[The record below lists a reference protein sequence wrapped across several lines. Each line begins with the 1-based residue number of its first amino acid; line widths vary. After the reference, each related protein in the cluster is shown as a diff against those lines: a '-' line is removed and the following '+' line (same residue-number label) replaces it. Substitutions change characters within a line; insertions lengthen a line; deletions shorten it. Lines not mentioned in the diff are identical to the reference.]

1 MTSANQEVQE
11 EQTLKVLFIDNF
23 DSFTYNVVHLFAGAG
38 AQVDVLLNDDDRLSP
53 KLLTEYGALLI
64 GPGPG
69 KPAQSPGA
77 LEMIEAAVHTRKPVF
92 GVCLGLQCIGEVFGG
107 ATGHAPRLMHGK
119 TSQISH
125 DGTGIFKRVPNH
137 FTATRYHSL
146 CIDPEMVPAAL
157 RVTATSEDGV
167 IQGVCH
173 TELPIHAVQF
183 HPESILSEHG
193 SLLAAN
199 FLRLAK
205 IACQ

>member
-1 MTSANQEVQE
+1 V
-11 EQTLKVLFIDNF
+11 DNF

-38 AQVDVLLNDDDRLSP
+38 AQVDVVLNDDKRLGP
-53 KLLTEYGALLI
+53 ELLREYGALLI

-69 KPAQSPGA
+69 KPAGAAGA
-77 LEMIEAAVHTRKPVF
+77 LRMIEAAARTRAPVF

-107 ATGHAPRLMHGK
+107 ATGHAPKLMHGK

-125 DGTGIFKRVPNH
+125 DGSGIFENVPNH

-146 CIDPEMVPAAL
+146 CIDAATVPTVL

-167 IQGVCH
+167 IQGVSH
-173 TELPIHAVQF
+173 NELPIHAVQF

-193 SLLAAN
+193 PLIASN
-199 FLRLAK
+199 FLRLANTVSP
-205 IACQ
+205 

>member
-1 MTSANQEVQE
+1 MK
-11 EQTLKVLFIDNF
+11 LLFVDNF

-38 AQVDVLLNDDDRLSP
+38 AQVDVVLNDDDRLAP
-53 KLLTEYGALLI
+53 ELLKEYGALLI

-69 KPAQSPGA
+69 KPLGSPGA
-77 LEMIEAAVHTRKPVF
+77 LKMIEAAAQTRKPVF

-107 ATGHAPRLMHGK
+107 ATGHAPKLMHGK

-125 DGTGIFKRVPNH
+125 DGSGIFENVPNN

-146 CIDPEMVPAAL
+146 CIDPATVPAAL

-167 IQGVCH
+167 IQGIAH

-193 SLLAAN
+193 SLIASN
-199 FLRLAK
+199 FLRLAQL
-205 IACQ
+205 CHPEPVGG